1 MDIGGRVPEIVG
13 VTSTYFQ
20 LLRLPIRGRDFT
32 ADDQLDGAE
41 PVAIISDRLWA
52 GLFARRAEIVG
63 AVLPAQPFPVRII
76 GVAPRDFNGIR
87 RGEQADMWIPTSVVK
102 RLDSG
107 LAAQSVPLMVFAGS
121 VPGRRWRWWT
131 SGSGT

>member
-1 MDIGGRVPEIVG
+1 MG

-52 GLFARRAEIVG
+52 GLFARRAEVVG

-102 RLDSG
+102 RLAPDWT
-107 LAAQSVPLMVFAGS
+107 AQSVPLMAFGRIG
-121 VPGRRWRWWT
+121 PGQTVRWWT
-131 SGSGT
+131 SDSGT